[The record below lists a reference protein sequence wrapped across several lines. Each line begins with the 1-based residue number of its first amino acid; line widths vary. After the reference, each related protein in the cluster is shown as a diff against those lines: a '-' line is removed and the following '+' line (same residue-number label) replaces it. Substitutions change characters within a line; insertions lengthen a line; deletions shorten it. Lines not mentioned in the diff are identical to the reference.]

1 MSKEQKIVFRNGSS
15 IECLP
20 TGETVRGHRAEVP
33 FIECEPTL
41 IIPDALLNKVL
52 EPFMT
57 SKREDRE

>member
-1 MSKEQKIVFRNGSS
+1 MRKEQKIVLHNGSV
-15 IECLP
+15 INCLP
-20 TGETVRGHRAEVP
+20 EGENVRGHRAEVP